1 MSGTDNTA
9 DCCKKK
15 HLSDAHPF
23 TGCAFF
29 ILIKKRVNLVTLI
42 VRLSGNTPLN
52 SQNLQP
58 FLQPYGYDLRSHLI
72 IGEDWYKT
80 ECQHKH
86 LCINTLDAF
95 WKRVMK

>member
-42 VRLSGNTPLN
+42 VRLSGNTPPEFSKLA
-52 SQNLQP
+52 
-58 FLQPYGYDLRSHLI
+58 
-72 IGEDWYKT
+72 
-80 ECQHKH
+80 
-86 LCINTLDAF
+86 TLLATL
-95 WKRVMK
+95 WI